1 MTRLDIGKLRNT
13 IWPTH
18 RMRLNCLVLAQGAK
32 KGLKQVNGVLLKPR
46 RGAFEKSV
54 RRKLKKVVFFRDR
67 KHFPRRSVCQSG
79 ARIGHRQ
86 KKRGCK
92 SWKCGSFV
100 LQQERPKKRANW
112 IILLGFAQYGVSQK
126 NRNKQKAI
134 LGAYRF
140 PAAGSKI
147 IIFLIKNQGFCAA
160 GENGAGQGGQQ

>member
-1 MTRLDIGKLRNT
+1 MTWLEIGKLRST
-13 IWPTH
+13 MLPIH
-18 RMRLNCLVLAQGAK
+18 RMRLNCLVLARGAK

-100 LQQERPKKRANW
+100 LQQEGAKNRANW
-112 IILLGFAQYGVSQK
+112 IILLGFAQYGVRQK
-126 NRNKQKAI
+126 NHNKQR
-134 LGAYRF
+134 LNLRGNRF

-147 IIFLIKNQGFCAA
+147 IIFLIKNKGFCAA
-160 GENGAGQGGQQ
+160 RENGTSEGGQQ